1 MKPESALWQKC
12 KRNLTKITWSRIET
26 VYTPG
31 VPDLL
36 GYHKDCGFFTVE
48 LKVTTVTKRKKI
60 KAPVISPHQIAWH
73 INRPLR
79 TFILVGVPDQRL
91 PKLYEGTQIQEL
103 AACSLLLEAWIPGLD
118 SWDAIQER
126 LLLGAWIPGLD
137 SWDAIQDR
145 LLLGA

>member
-12 KRNLTKITWSRIET
+12 KRNLNKITWSRIET

-36 GYHKDCGFFTVE
+36 GYHETCGFFTVE
-48 LKVTTVTKRKKI
+48 LKVCAVTKSKKV

-79 TFILVGVPDQRL
+79 TFILVGVPGQRL
-91 PKLYEGTQIQEL
+91 PKLYEGTKMPEL
-103 AACSLLLEAWIPGLD
+103 AACSLLL
-118 SWDAIQER
+118 DAC
-126 LLLGAWIPGLD
+126 IPGLD

-145 LLLGA
+145 LLLVA

>member
-1 MKPESALWQKC
+1 LKPESALWQKC

-36 GYHKDCGFFTVE
+36 GYHESCGFFTVE
-48 LKVTTVTKRKKI
+48 LKAVGVNKSNI
-60 KAPVISPHQIAWH
+60 AKAPVVSPHQIAWH

-79 TFILVGVPDQRL
+79 TFILVGVHGQRL
-91 PKLYEGTQIQEL
+91 PKLYEGTQLPEL
-103 AACSLLLEAWIPGLD
+103 AACSLLL
-118 SWDAIQER
+118 DAC
-126 LLLGAWIPGLD
+126 IPGLD

-145 LLLGA
+145 LLLDA

>member
-1 MKPESALWQKC
+1 LKPESALWQKC

-36 GYHKDCGFFTVE
+36 GYHESCGFFTVE
-48 LKVTTVTKRKKI
+48 LKAVGVNKSNI
-60 KAPVISPHQIAWH
+60 AKAPVVSPHQIAWH

-79 TFILVGVPDQRL
+79 TFILVGVLGQRL
-91 PKLYEGTQIQEL
+91 PKLYEGTQLPEL
-103 AACSLLLEAWIPGLD
+103 AACSLLL
-118 SWDAIQER
+118 DAC
-126 LLLGAWIPGLD
+126 IPGLD

-145 LLLGA
+145 LLLDA